1 MIDIYIIHLADRQD
15 RYEQIKNDF
24 LQYTNI
30 NLIFVDAI
38 KHNPGAIGC
47 SRSFKKCV
55 SIAKEKQLPYII
67 IAEDDCMPINNFENR
82 LKNVLEY
89 LESNNDWSLF
99 LGAVRKSNRIV
110 KTIPFDKESI
120 YAIKRGHCAHLS
132 IFHSSIYDDVLGFD
146 ENTLFADTFWH
157 NKYCALVT
165 IPFLAHQHDGFSS
178 IENRYNNQ
186 FTEAFNKTE
195 KILINSLVQQ

>member
-1 MIDIYIIHLADRQD
+1 MIDIYVIHLADRPD
-15 RYEQIKNDF
+15 RYEQVIKDF
-24 LQYTNI
+24 SIYTNI

-47 SRSFKKCV
+47 SLSFKKCV
-55 SIAKEKQLPYII
+55 SIAKVKKLPYII
-67 IAEDDCMPINNFENR
+67 IAEDDCMPMNNFENR
-82 LKNVLEY
+82 LKNILEY

-110 KTIPFDKESI
+110 KKFTFEKETI

-132 IFHSSIYDDVLGFD
+132 IFHSSIYDDVLNFD
-146 ENTLFADTFWH
+146 ENTLYADTFWH
-157 NKYCALVT
+157 GKYNALLT

-195 KILINSLVQQ
+195 KNLINSLTK